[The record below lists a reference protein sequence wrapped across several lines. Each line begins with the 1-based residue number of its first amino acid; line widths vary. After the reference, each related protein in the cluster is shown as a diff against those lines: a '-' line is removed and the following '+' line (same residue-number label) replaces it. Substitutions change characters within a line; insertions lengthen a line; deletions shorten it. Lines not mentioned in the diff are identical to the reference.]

1 MGCEPGSL
9 RLIEQ
14 MGNVQGPIQCVGGS
28 ECTEYQPED
37 ISVLCTDDS
46 LANVNGMPLP
56 GLTPLSIWESADDSK
71 DCSAKDGA
79 LLKLISAV
87 RDDDPPRVL
96 QLFVDGMDMDDMQ
109 KALSLAA
116 KHGSVNVTRELVGI
130 GCSVKFVDVTYGVT
144 PLHLAACGGHP
155 DICDILLDALADVS
169 AECNGNTA
177 LSYARRLGNVE
188 VQEVIEKQIAHPPH
202 CTTPRENVNK
212 RHLVLP
218 RVSAILTEAVLLW
231 DFSNE
236 KKPSPTTN
244 NVDDIKSEFSYRS
257 DTELISNVSTYVVN
271 DLAHNPSTCSP
282 RTSATSDG
290 TAPEGAEFVSPQT
303 SSRESMQQGSEQD
316 LERSDAEPKQDLADR
331 QDCKDEV
338 SPTESSSVGQDC
350 KDEAAEPSRLDHS
363 STQNAPMVDH
373 AI

>member
-1 MGCEPGSL
+1 
-9 RLIEQ
+9 

-28 ECTEYQPED
+28 ECNEYQAED

-46 LANVNGMPLP
+46 PVNGMPLP
-56 GLTPLSIWESADDSK
+56 GLTPLSIWESAEESK
-71 DCSAKDGA
+71 AEDFSAKDDT
-79 LLKLISAV
+79 LLKLISSV

-96 QLFVDGMDMDDMQ
+96 QLFVEGMDMNDMQ
-109 KALSLAA
+109 QALSLAA

-130 GCSVKFVDVTYGVT
+130 GCSVKFLDVTYGVT

-155 DICDILLDALADVS
+155 DICEILLDALADVN
-169 AECNGNTA
+169 AECNGHTA
-177 LSYARRLGNVE
+177 LSYARRLGNIE

-202 CTTPRENVNK
+202 CTTPRETVNK

-236 KKPSPTTN
+236 KKPPPSTN
-244 NVDDIKSEFSYRS
+244 SADDIKSEFSYRS
-257 DTELISNVSTYVVN
+257 DTELISNVSTHVLN
-271 DLAHNPSTCSP
+271 DLAHNPSSCSP
-282 RTSATSDG
+282 GTSAASDG
-290 TAPEGAEFVSPQT
+290 TAPEGGEFVSPQT
-303 SSRESMQQGSEQD
+303 SSRESVQQGSEHSA
-316 LERSDAEPKQDLADR
+316 ERSDAEPKQDLADL

-338 SPTESSSVGQDC
+338 SPTESSSVERDC
-350 KDEAAEPSRLDHS
+350 TDEAVEPSRLDDS
-363 STQNAPMVDH
+363 STRNDPVVDH